1 MTEYKCIACGHVK
14 ESEDTCSCTECGYKM
29 FPTPYDRKTVL
40 ASEIQNFIKAL
51 MLSEIKDEYL
61 SYFRMVLKKKAKK
74 EDEKDEYEK
83 ILK

>member
-40 ASEIQNFIKAL
+40 ASEIQNFIKHIRNCIYAHTIYHKIKH
-51 MLSEIKDEYL
+51 EIFIIE
-61 SYFRMVLKKKAKK
+61 
-74 EDEKDEYEK
+74 
-83 ILK
+83 